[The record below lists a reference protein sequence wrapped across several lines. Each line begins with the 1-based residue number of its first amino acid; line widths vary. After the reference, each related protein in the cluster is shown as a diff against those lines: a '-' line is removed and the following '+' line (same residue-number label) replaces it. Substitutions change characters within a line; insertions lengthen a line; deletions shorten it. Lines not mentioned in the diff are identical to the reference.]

1 MKFNIY
7 NLIVEVPGMQLPL
20 DKGVGGI
27 YSRKAHL
34 SAAADKPCDFA
45 TCPAELRGYPPPR
58 RILLSRRNT
67 SLPYWRKMQQE
78 LMK

>member
-34 SAAADKPCDFA
+34 SAAADKLLA
-45 TCPAELRGYPPPR
+45 SLPAKYFFSFF
-58 RILLSRRNT
+58 LSKRNT
-67 SLPYWRKMQQE
+67 SLPYCRKMQQE

>member
-34 SAAADKPCDFA
+34 SAAADKLFA
-45 TCPAELRGYPPPR
+45 PSLLCAPYFFSFF
-58 RILLSRRNT
+58 ILAKK
-67 SLPYWRKMQQE
+67 Y
-78 LMK
+78 

>member
-27 YSRKAHL
+27 YSHKAHL
-34 SAAADKPCDFA
+34 SAAADKLLAALLAIFFFSFFSQRPTA
-45 TCPAELRGYPPPR
+45 AGRT
-58 RILLSRRNT
+58 LSRKEIVVD
-67 SLPYWRKMQQE
+67 LPQAG
-78 LMK
+78 

>member
-34 SAAADKPCDFA
+34 SAAADKLFA
-45 TCPAELRGYPPPR
+45 A
-58 RILLSRRNT
+58 
-67 SLPYWRKMQQE
+67 WRLCAQNIFFTLAK
-78 LMK
+78 KY